1 MRSVYNLWYRFGTPP
16 WVGDARSELVELVG
30 SGALA
35 PGRAIDLGCGE
46 GDNAI
51 FLARRG
57 FDVTAVD
64 FAPAALA
71 KARDKARAAGVT
83 VDFVVDDLTRLDR
96 VRGPFD
102 VLVDYGAFDDL
113 GRADR
118 ARYVA
123 AVLPLTRPGSRFL
136 LWCFEFELRPLG
148 RLATAVLPF
157 GAVALAPGEI
167 HRWFGDSFAIERYA
181 GASGLSTWP
190 RGWAAYLMTRQSPP
204 PPSESPPPSPPS

>member
-1 MRSVYNLWYRFGTPP
+1 MKSVYDLWYRFGTPP
-16 WVGDARSELVELVG
+16 WVGDARSELVRLVE
-30 SGALA
+30 SGRLR

-51 FLARRG
+51 FLARNG

-64 FAPAALA
+64 FAPSAIA
-71 KARDKARAAGVT
+71 KARAKASAAGVE
-83 VDFVVDDLTRLDR
+83 VDFVVDDLTRIDR
-96 VRGPFD
+96 VRGPYD

-113 GRADR
+113 GVRDR

-123 AVLPLTRPGSRFL
+123 AVVPLTRPGSQFL

-157 GAVALAPGEI
+157 GAIALKPGEV
-167 HRWFGDSFAIERYA
+167 HRWFGPYFEIERYA
-181 GASGLSTWP
+181 GESGLKTWP
-190 RGWAAYLMTRQSPP
+190 RGWAAYLMTRRADGRSASSP
-204 PPSESPPPSPPS
+204 E